1 MVSRLLRLLS
11 RRRLQAE
18 FDGEIADHLALL
30 RQRFERQGMTPEEA
44 ELAARRQFGGVAQL
58 RESHREH
65 TGFPRL
71 EHLVQ
76 DIRYGARSLARNPG
90 YTAVAVLSL
99 ALGIGANTAIYS
111 VMNAILLRSLPV
123 ENPDRLMVVGIP
135 FLSKGEVQSGRSF
148 SYPQYQMF
156 HDGATLSD
164 VFVFRDHPFNAMTGV
179 ETERVAGAIV
189 SGNYFSAL
197 GVRPVLGTLI
207 EPSDDLIPGSGGARG
222 PVAVI
227 SYEYWQGRFKGD
239 AAVVGRPIGI
249 NGHLF
254 KICGVTPRGFAGTIV
269 GTVPAVYGSMAMAS
283 ALVPEMAVTINQRR
297 NVWLRIMA
305 RLKPNVETRQA
316 EAELTVLL
324 QQFNQVDLGR
334 ADLNPLRRR
343 TLSEQRIA
351 FEPGATGLAGVLRR
365 QYGTLLNILMGL
377 AGIVLLISCANVAN
391 LSLARAAGREREI
404 SVRLALGAS
413 RVRLWSLLT
422 TESALLAAAGA
433 VLGIAVSRWARDLLV
448 HALLPTQ
455 TLDVSLDSRVL
466 GFTAAV
472 SAAAVAIFGLAPALR
487 SSRASWGRTD
497 TPHASRLSRALV
509 SAQVAMSVLMLIGAA
524 LFVRTLLNLRS
535 IDPGFARQNLLLMEM
550 DARLNGYTT
559 ERANALYER
568 VLNAARALPGVRSVS
583 VADCGP
589 LDNHTFWNIAEI
601 EGGRAAPPSELLDS
615 LVTRIAPGYFDTM
628 GISLLMGRDIV
639 PQDTA
644 ATTSV
649 VLVNRAFVEQYVP
662 DGHPVGKRIHV
673 SKGDVGFE
681 IAGVVSDGRYSG
693 IRESA
698 ERMLYVPY
706 LQKHPMG
713 GIVLHVRVAGSATP
727 VIAAM
732 RREIQKLDST
742 LPIYNVR
749 TVEEQMD
756 RALAGEN
763 LMATVGALFG
773 SLALV
778 LAAGGVY
785 GVMAYAVSR
794 RTREVGIRMAL
805 GADAASIVGMV
816 LREAELLVGVGVVLG
831 IPIAYVLARLA
842 ASRFYGVE
850 PGDAVSIALAAG
862 TVIVAGLAA
871 AWIPARRASRVDP
884 MAALRAE

>member
-1 MVSRLLRLLS
+1 V
-11 RRRLQAE
+11 
-18 FDGEIADHLALL
+18 
-30 RQRFERQGMTPEEA
+30 
-44 ELAARRQFGGVAQL
+44 
-58 RESHREH
+58 
-65 TGFPRL
+65 
-71 EHLVQ
+71 
-76 DIRYGARSLARNPG
+76 
-90 YTAVAVLSL
+90 
-99 ALGIGANTAIYS
+99 
-111 VMNAILLRSLPV
+111 
-123 ENPDRLMVVGIP
+123 
-135 FLSKGEVQSGRSF
+135 
-148 SYPQYQMF
+148 
-156 HDGATLSD
+156 
-164 VFVFRDHPFNAMTGV
+164 
-179 ETERVAGAIV
+179 
-189 SGNYFSAL
+189 
-197 GVRPVLGTLI
+197 
-207 EPSDDLIPGSGGARG
+207 RG

-227 SYEYWQGRFKGD
+227 SYDYWQQRYKGD
-239 AAVVGRPIGI
+239 AAVLGRTIVI
-249 NGHLF
+249 NGHPF
-254 KICGVTPRGFAGTIV
+254 TICGVAPRGFTGTTV
-269 GTVPAVYGSMAMAS
+269 GTAPAIYGAISMIS
-283 ALVPEMAVTINQRR
+283 ALLPEMPSALGERR
-297 NVWLRIMA
+297 NVWLRIMT
-305 RLKPNVETRQA
+305 RLKSNVETRQA
-316 EAELTVLL
+316 EAELTLLL
-324 QQFNQVDLGR
+324 QQFNQADLGR
-334 ADLNPLRRR
+334 ADLNPVRRR

-351 FEPGATGLAGVLRR
+351 FEPGATGIAGVLRR

-377 AGIVLLISCANVAN
+377 AGVVLLISCANVAN
-391 LSLARAAGREREI
+391 LSLARAAGHEREI

-422 TESALLAAAGA
+422 SESVLLAVAGA
-433 VLGIAVSRWARDLLV
+433 TLGVVISRWARDLLV

-455 TLDVSLDSRVL
+455 TIDVSLDARVL
-466 GFTAAV
+466 GFTSAV

-497 TPHASRLSRALV
+497 TPHASRVSRALV
-509 SAQVAMSVLMLIGAA
+509 SAQVAMCVLMLIGAA

-535 IDPGFARQNLLLMEM
+535 IDPGFARQNLLLMEI
-550 DARLNGYTT
+550 DARLNGYTA

-568 VLNAARALPGVRSVS
+568 MLNAARSLPGVRAAS

-601 EGGRAAPPSELLDS
+601 EGGRVPPPNESLDS
-615 LVTRIAPGYFDTM
+615 LVTRVSPGYFDSM

-644 ATTSV
+644 ATTGV

-662 DGHPVGKRIHV
+662 DGHPIGKRIHV
-673 SKGDVGFE
+673 VKGDPGFE

-706 LQKHPMG
+706 LQKRTMG
-713 GIVLHVRVAGSATP
+713 GVVLHVRVAGSATP
-727 VIAAM
+727 VLASL
-732 RREIQKLDST
+732 RHEIQKLDSA
-742 LPIYNVR
+742 LPVYNVR
-749 TVEEQMD
+749 TVEEQMN

-763 LMATVGALFG
+763 LLATVGALFG

-785 GVMAYAVSR
+785 GVMAYAVTR

-805 GADAASIVGMV
+805 GAEAASIVGMV
-816 LREAELLVGVGVVLG
+816 LREAALLVGVGAMLG

-850 PGDAVSIALAAG
+850 PGDAASIALAAG